1 MTSWWS
7 GGVTAAAVLCAIV
20 MNGEPGAIP
29 LALALTL
36 ATGAGIGLINGLLIA
51 FNRVSPFILTLGM
64 AIVIYGA
71 TLIYSGGTAK
81 GDSVEICLSDES
93 GQQFACAAGEKKAD
107 EEATLM
113 AALDAFH
120 SAAFSPK
127 VALTQSDLS
136 SLDGSPIR
144 VSADEVL
151 KGVLGP

>member
-1 MTSWWS
+1 
-7 GGVTAAAVLCAIV
+7 VVANA
-20 MNGEPGAIP
+20 
-29 LALALTL
+29 
-36 ATGAGIGLINGLLIA
+36 
-51 FNRVSPFILTLGM
+51 PFRLD
-64 AIVIYGA
+64 A
-71 TLIYSGGTAK
+71 SAK
-81 GDSVEICLSDES
+81 GESVEICFSDER
-93 GQQFACAAGEKKAD
+93 GQQFACGHGEKKAD
-107 EEATLM
+107 AEATLM